1 MTQLF
6 SVSYPN
12 DFPTLQDVIG
22 MTYDIISSGRHH
34 VIWTLSQPD
43 ELASDRISP
52 RRLTV
57 RMTSWRPD
65 EIRSD
70 AWCHPNDLAG
80 VGISS
85 RWVTVNSSYHPDD
98 IRFQFMSS
106 GWLNWGW
113 YLIQMSHDNVILSSK
128 WDTLAFLSH
137 PDELA
142 NFDFSQHAVAL
153 QCFRRTLDSHS
164 MKPMLR
170 ADEWL
175 ATQPTETLIRLLYL
189 YPNCIYLYCSG
200 LWLLCD
206 DFCALVPP
214 RELSEKNIYNPKQA
228 ISVTC
233 FNYCWAR
240 P

>member
-6 SVSYPN
+6 SVSHPN

-43 ELASDRISP
+43 ELAPDRISS
-52 RRLTV
+52 RWLRV
-57 RMTSWRPD
+57 QMTSWRPD

-85 RWVTVNSSYHPDD
+85 RRVTVNSSYHPDD
-98 IRFQFMSS
+98 IRFQLMSS

-113 YLIQMSHDNVILSSK
+113 YLIQMSYDNVIMSSK
-128 WDTLAFLSH
+128 WDTLAFLNH
-137 PDELA
+137 PDDLA
-142 NFDFSQHAVAL
+142 NFDFSQHAEAL
-153 QCFRRTLDSHS
+153 QCFRRILDFHS

-170 ADEWL
+170 ADVFYTSIL
-175 ATQPTETLIRLLYL
+175 V
-189 YPNCIYLYCSG
+189 YCSG

-214 RELSEKNIYNPKQA
+214 RELSEKIFIILNKRFRSRALTIVEQGP
-228 ISVTC
+228 S
-233 FNYCWAR
+233 R
-240 P
+240 LP